1 MPASPPA
8 LSLFDPEGRWAAFAG
23 RATPTAARLVDGRF
37 PDRIASLAADGDPAP
52 VIALV
57 EDEAAALAAIRAGAD
72 DALTR
77 AESDRLAVCVAR
89 AAARRRTAALALAR
103 RRAEVR
109 SIDGTL
115 ESFGRA
121 VSHDLRA
128 PLRAV
133 DGFGQA
139 LVEDVGD
146 ALDADARL
154 YLDRIRAATLRLD
167 DRMGALV
174 RLTAMVR
181 RPFEPATVD
190 LGGLADEVV
199 ATLRARSPEREV
211 RWTRDPDLVV
221 SGDRRLLR
229 ALMTEL
235 IGNAWRFT
243 GPREAARVELR
254 RAGEGFAIRDDGV
267 GFGQGYAE
275 TIFNAFVRYHTDA
288 EFPGQGV
295 GLAIARCAVERHGG
309 RIAGWGIEGQG
320 AVFAFTLDPGAALP
334 ANDPWESAP

>member
-8 LSLFDPEGRWAAFAG
+8 PWLFDPEGRWTTFAE
-23 RATPTAARLVDGRF
+23 RAVPTAARLVDGRF
-37 PDRIASLAADGDPAP
+37 PDKIASLAGDRDPAP

-57 EDEAAALAAIRAGAD
+57 EDEAAALAALAAGAD

-77 AESDRLAVCVAR
+77 AESDRLAICVAR
-89 AAARRRTAALALAR
+89 AAARRRATALGFAR
-103 RRAEVR
+103 RLAEAR

-146 ALDADARL
+146 SLDPDARL
-154 YLDRIRAATLRLD
+154 YLDRIRAATHRLD
-167 DRMGALV
+167 ERMGALV
-174 RLTAMVR
+174 RLTQMVR
-181 RPFEPATVD
+181 RPFEPEAVD
-190 LGGLADEVV
+190 LGELADEID
-199 ATLRARSPEREV
+199 AALRAEDPARDV
-211 RWTRDPDLVV
+211 RWLRDADLRV

-229 ALMTEL
+229 ALMAEL

-243 GPREAARVELR
+243 GPRETARIELR
-254 RAGEGFAIRDDGV
+254 RAGQGFVIRDDGV

-309 RIAGWGIEGQG
+309 RIASWGIEGQG

-334 ANDPWESAP
+334 DNDPWESAP